1 MTVHQNRRWDE
12 DFLAVKN
19 LYDHGWMGT
28 PFRIESRVH
37 GSRGIPGDW
46 RQKPE
51 RGGGMVLD
59 WGVHLLDQALM
70 MVPEKVVRVYASF
83 TNITN
88 ERVEDGFTVELTFEN
103 GLVFVAEVGTNNFIA
118 LPRWYVLCRDGTAL
132 IQNWNEQGKMVYVTD
147 RQHNDAVPVRTA
159 AGLTKTMAPRT
170 KDTFSEQPLPQVQAD
185 IRDFYRNVMAA
196 IEHKAEPVVKL
207 EQVKRVMLLM
217 EAVFRSAQMH
227 QSVPFEEG

>member
-1 MTVHQNRRWDE
+1 
-12 DFLAVKN
+12 
-19 LYDHGWMGT
+19 
-28 PFRIESRVH
+28 
-37 GSRGIPGDW
+37 
-46 RQKPE
+46 
-51 RGGGMVLD
+51 MVLD

-159 AGLTKTMAPRT
+159 AGLTKDDGPAYKRYLFGTAAAAGTGRYSRFFSQCDGGDRAQSRAGCQTGAGETRHAP
-170 KDTFSEQPLPQVQAD
+170 DGSGIPLCAD
-185 IRDFYRNVMAA
+185 ASIC
-196 IEHKAEPVVKL
+196 
-207 EQVKRVMLLM
+207 
-217 EAVFRSAQMH
+217 
-227 QSVPFEEG
+227 SV